1 VPVGF
6 CYVKTTLNY
15 LGVEQ
20 FIAQAIKDSGVD
32 RTDIFLATK
41 LWPKDYG
48 LQESQA
54 AAAASMKRLDTDYLD
69 SVRSGR
75 VLKTT

>member
-1 VPVGF
+1 MINNS
-6 CYVKTTLNY
+6 LNGNPWILF

-20 FIAQAIKDSGVD
+20 FLAQAIKDSGVD
-32 RTDIFLATK
+32 RADIFLTTK

-54 AAAASMKRLDTDYLD
+54 AAAASLKRLDTDYLD
-69 SVRSGR
+69 TVRIIK
-75 VLKTT
+75 L